1 MRPLGSLSAVLT
13 VLLVSAFA
21 RPVLAD
27 AKACAAAAELGQR
40 ARAAG
45 KLRRARASFLA
56 CAADECPALVRT
68 DCQEWASGVSEAMP
82 SIIVDARDASE
93 HDVGDVRVTMDGEL
107 LARNVDGTGI
117 SVDPGPH
124 TFVFER
130 AASAPV
136 TEKVIIK
143 ERAKGRTFVVRFA
156 AAGAAAA
163 SEGPVAAESEPS
175 RGHTVA
181 PWILIGVGGA
191 VVITGAVY
199 IISAP
204 RVPPNCDES
213 SGSCKAAPNESPDA
227 LARDRSQAGAS
238 VGRRTLGSVTIIA
251 GASVLVAGLL
261 WHFLEPTGPRRMA
274 QTTIVPWSTGN
285 AGGISALGAF

>member
-1 MRPLGSLSAVLT
+1 MRSLCSPSAVLT

-68 DCQEWASGVSEAMP
+68 DCQDWASDVSETLP
-82 SIIVDARDASE
+82 SIIVDARDATE

-107 LARNVDGTGI
+107 LARNVDGTAI
-117 SVDPGPH
+117 PVDPGPH
-124 TFVFER
+124 TFLFER

-156 AAGAAAA
+156 AASMTA
-163 SEGPVAAESEPS
+163 SESPVAAESDQP
-175 RGHTVA
+175 RRHTVL

-191 VVITGAVY
+191 FVVTGAVLLV
-199 IISAP
+199 SAP

-213 SGSCKAAPNESPDA
+213 SGSCRATSGESADT
-227 LARDRSQAGAS
+227 LARDRSQAGES
-238 VGRRTLGSVTIIA
+238 IGRRSAGTISIIA
-251 GASVLVAGLL
+251 GAGLAGAGLL
-261 WHFLEPTGPRRMA
+261 WHFLEPTGPRRSA
-274 QTTIVPWSTGN
+274 QPTIVPWSTGN
-285 AGGISALGAF
+285 AGGIAALGSF